1 MNLWLKPDQGTP
13 YDAQSL
19 ARAKLLQL
27 QSDIQYAQKSSKLD
41 ELTRAHLD
49 NLNTL
54 VSRALDTRN
63 VLPLMQM

>member
-1 MNLWLKPDQGTP
+1 LRPAPNTP
-13 YDAQSL
+13 SDAQSL

-27 QSDIQYAQKSSKLD
+27 QSDVSYAMRSRKLD

-49 NLNTL
+49 NIATL

-63 VLPLMQM
+63 VVPLTR